1 MSVYCSIFAGGV
13 QQFVEALCPANR
25 AKMIQFGKS
34 IGFLTVSTGFS
45 TIQLWNTRI
54 QTVKAASGRR
64 TGRRAGEWKFRPT
77 LPRGLA
83 LEKTCDKTP
92 EKLCRRSAWARR
104 PDENAFAALL
114 YAFGRRHAIKTAR
127 KSRRRQ
133 AVENSPARRMQKGRR
148 LPAGQGGGRKTALCQ
163 LKEFLRDGSEK
174 PSP

>member
-64 TGRRAGEWKFRPT
+64 TGRRAGKWKFRPT
-77 LPRGLA
+77 LPQGLA
-83 LEKTCDKTP
+83 LEK
-92 EKLCRRSAWARR
+92 R
-104 PDENAFAALL
+104 
-114 YAFGRRHAIKTAR
+114 AIKR
-127 KSRRRQ
+127 QKSRAAAPLGPAGRAKMPLQLYYTPLGGGMQSKQRENRAGVRRWKT
-133 AVENSPARRMQKGRR
+133 APARRMQKGRR